1 MDTKKYLDYEG
12 LKHLWS
18 KVNSRIDETAGFEI
32 LNLTVTDPMGGGL
45 DDCYRDCWRG
55 SNRISVR

>member
-18 KVNSRIDETAGFEI
+18 KVNNRIDETAGFEI
-32 LNLTVTDPMGGGL
+32 LNLTVTDPMGGGGN
-45 DDCYRDCWRG
+45 DYCYRDC
-55 SNRISVR
+55 